1 MIKTARQL
9 KDLIRNLSK
18 NKSADAQILM
28 RNYMMERFLERISLS
43 EYRDKFI
50 LKGGMLVA
58 AMVGLDARSTMDIDA
73 TVKGATVGI
82 EEVENMIASIVS
94 VPLDDG
100 VEFRVKRISEIMD
113 EAEYPGIRVSMETE
127 FDGVITPLKIYMEI
141 KEPDESSIYA
151 GNGKGMREFTVNIL
165 ESGTYSI
172 YVAAHHAKG
181 TVYIQQMDG
190 TKIRGN
196 R

>member
-1 MIKTARQL
+1 MKQKSLTITLFTLCILGLAVSLTACGRECFVGS
-9 KDLIRNLSK
+9 RTAEAGS
-18 NKSADAQILM
+18 
-28 RNYMMERFLERISLS
+28 
-43 EYRDKFI
+43 YR
-50 LKGGMLVA
+50 L
-58 AMVGLDARSTMDIDA
+58 DIDRMTGTDQFTMELRA
-73 TVKGATVGI
+73 GDTLAVQFETVKG
-82 EEVENMIASIVS
+82 S
-94 VPLDDG
+94 
-100 VEFRVKRISEIMD
+100 
-113 EAEYPGIRVSMETE
+113 
-127 FDGVITPLKIYMEI
+127 IYMEI

-172 YVAAHHAKG
+172 YVEAHHAKG